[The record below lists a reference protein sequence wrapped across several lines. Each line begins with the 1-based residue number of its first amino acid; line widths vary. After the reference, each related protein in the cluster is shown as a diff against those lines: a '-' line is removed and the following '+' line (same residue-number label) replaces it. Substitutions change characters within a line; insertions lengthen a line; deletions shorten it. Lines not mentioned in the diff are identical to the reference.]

1 MLKEINCKQF
11 IKTPLAFDKGLN
23 SILGDDYSTNS
34 IGKSTLLMIIDFVFG
49 GSSYIENNSGAIK
62 ELGHHS
68 FNFNFIFNNQSHY
81 YSRSTENPMF
91 IGVCDKNYN
100 QISEINARAFTE
112 ELKELYAIKNSSS
125 FRSMVNPYSRI
136 WKKGNYNVDKP
147 IHNHIQNKE
156 SEAVDN
162 LIKLFN
168 LFDTISETKNKIKEQ
183 QESKKVLNGLHKKN
197 YVQKITKR
205 QFEQNQVE
213 IERIQNEIKT
223 IQNNLLKFTLN
234 IEELT
239 NKELIDLKTKKKRL
253 LDSQALVLNKI
264 RRLDLSLGKR
274 KTKSKYFTR
283 LSEFFENPNE
293 EKIEEIET
301 FHSKISSIL
310 ARELGATKKLLE
322 EENEYFKEE
331 IKAID
336 IKIDSL
342 LQNVKSPK
350 FIVDKIYDLTVES
363 NKLSNVNKFYKEK
376 EEVLTD
382 IKSLTEKLEG
392 TIVDIL
398 REIEEKINTELVRI
412 NKEIHTEKKKTP
424 SIKLTRNSYSF
435 DHSSNTGTGKS
446 FADLIEFDLS
456 ILKLTELPFI
466 IHDSVL
472 FKNIEDFAV
481 DKIIE
486 QYTKFDKQIF
496 MALDG
501 INKYSVESQKILKEN
516 KVIELS
522 ESNKL
527 FNRDWR

>member
-1 MLKEINCKQF
+1 MLKEINCKEF
-11 IKTPLAFDKGLN
+11 LKTPLVFDNGLN
-23 SILGDDYSTNS
+23 SVLGDDYSTNS

-49 GSSYIENNSGAIK
+49 GSSYIENNSGAVK

-68 FNFNFIFNNQSHY
+68 FYFEFIFNNHPHY
-81 YSRSTENPMF
+81 YLRSTENPMT

-100 QISEINARAFTE
+100 QISEINTRAFTE

-136 WKKGNYNVDKP
+136 WKKGNYDVDKP

-168 LFDTISETKNKIKEQ
+168 LFDSISETKGKIKEQ

-197 YVQKITKR
+197 YVQKITK
-205 QFEQNQVE
+205 
-213 IERIQNEIKT
+213 
-223 IQNNLLKFTLN
+223 
-234 IEELT
+234 
-239 NKELIDLKTKKKRL
+239 KKRL
-253 LDSQALVLNKI
+253 LDSQALILNKI

-293 EKIEEIET
+293 DKIEEIET

-310 ARELGATKKLLE
+310 ARELGATKKILE
-322 EENEYFKEE
+322 EENQYFEE
-331 IKAID
+331 ELKAID
-336 IKIDSL
+336 IKIESL

-363 NKLSNVNKFYKEK
+363 NNISNINKFYKEK
-376 EEVLTD
+376 EEVVTD
-382 IKSLTEKLEG
+382 IKSLTEKLEE
-392 TIVDIL
+392 TIGDIL
-398 REIEEKINTELVRI
+398 RSIEEKINTELIRI
-412 NKEIHTEKKKTP
+412 NKEIHTEKKKIP
-424 SIKLTRNSYSF
+424 SIKINKNSYSF

-472 FKNIEDFAV
+472 FKNIEDLAV

-486 QYTKFDKQIF
+486 QYIKFEKQIF
-496 MALDG
+496 IALDG
-501 INKYSVESQKILKEN
+501 INKYSAVSQKTLRKN